1 MQLLERIQEIQEA
14 EWGPVNGAVLAASS
28 AVILV
33 IAWLGNT
40 GQRWVWTEIFS
51 RWDALQQDTAI
62 AGFVRLIGWIGV
74 LASWS
79 WLAWCWW
86 RGREDD

>member
-1 MQLLERIQEIQEA
+1 M
-14 EWGPVNGAVLAASS
+14 
-28 AVILV
+28 
-33 IAWLGNT
+33 
-40 GQRWVWTEIFS
+40 WTEIFS